1 MGIPVCAGT
10 DPGRPGAAIW
20 NNNHPI
26 MEYDD
31 FGVGVLTRAGGGGML
46 AGKFGVFYAIQPSKE
61 EDMLK
66 IGHEVRRPGK
76 YLGDAP
82 VTIPVPEELAT
93 TPGIPMNQR
102 EVDWYSREY
111 PVETMNITERASR
124 DWANTLRD
132 QHAEM
137 REIRKEHDK
146 LNRNL
151 VMAAR
156 LTGELEPT
164 AAATGDDVSEAIKQ
178 KARELGFIEVGIT
191 AFDIRYVYQSKKDW
205 VKFPHVVCL
214 AYEQDFEPTQTIPSI
229 DAEIV
234 HSSTYRTEGAA
245 GLELGNFIRGL
256 GYRAQVHSPND
267 NTGPYIPMFVAAG
280 LGQLGACGYLL
291 TPHVGSRCRIMMI
304 TTDANV
310 TYDSPVDY
318 GIHAFCQVCQVCV
331 NRCPGR
337 ALMRDKIWWRGI
349 EKNKLYFKRCRPVMA
364 RYLGCGVCMK
374 VCPIQKYGMQATME
388 HYAAT
393 GQVLGKGT
401 HDLEGYNIEGKG
413 YFGPGELPVFEPG
426 FFNMP
431 HGDTSDWA
439 FDQLKDA
446 ARANGNEVTDAM
458 LADFRVQVIKG
469 LNQSTDNVDMMYEE
483 EDYI

>member
-1 MGIPVCAGT
+1 
-10 DPGRPGAAIW
+10 
-20 NNNHPI
+20 
-26 MEYDD
+26 
-31 FGVGVLTRAGGGGML
+31 
-46 AGKFGVFYAIQPSKE
+46 
-61 EDMLK
+61 
-66 IGHEVRRPGK
+66 
-76 YLGDAP
+76 
-82 VTIPVPEELAT
+82 
-93 TPGIPMNQR
+93 
-102 EVDWYSREY
+102 
-111 PVETMNITERASR
+111 MNITERASR

-146 LNRNL
+146 LNSSL
-151 VMAAR
+151 IMATRQTAQM
-156 LTGELEPT
+156 EPT
-164 AAATGDDVSEAIKQ
+164 AAPTGEDITQKIKD
-178 KARELGFIEVGIT
+178 KARELGYLEVGIT
-191 AFDIRYVYQSKKDW
+191 AYDTRYEYHSKRG
-205 VKFPHVVCL
+205 FNNYPHVICL

-234 HSSTYRTEGAA
+234 HSSTYRTQAAA
-245 GLELGNFIRGL
+245 GLELANYIRSL
-256 GYRAQVHSPND
+256 GYHAQVIHSSD
-267 NTGPYIPMFVAAG
+267 ATGPVIPMFVAAG

-291 TPHVGSRCRIMMI
+291 TPHAGNRNRLMMV

-310 TYDSPVDY
+310 THDQPVDY

-374 VCPIQKYGMQATME
+374 VCPIQKYGLKNVMD

-401 HDLEGYNIEGKG
+401 HDLEGYSLEGKG
-413 YFGPGELPVFEPG
+413 YFGPGEMPVFEAG

-431 HGDTSDWA
+431 HGNADEWA
-439 FDQLKDA
+439 FEQFKEKAQASGGQITDEMLEQFKEQIN
-446 ARANGNEVTDAM
+446 RA
-458 LADFRVQVIKG
+458 LG
-469 LNQSTDNVDMMYEE
+469 LNSGDVLATMAEE
-483 EDYI
+483 QDYI